1 MIEREQP
8 GLMDQP
14 FVPFEDNLSPLEAI
28 LRMYKEDEVMS
39 DPGTLP
45 TFPYSPGWKDD
56 ELIRKE
62 WEDSPWARFR
72 VF

>member
-1 MIEREQP
+1 MIEREKP
-8 GLMDQP
+8 GLMDQD

-45 TFPYSPGWKDD
+45 TFPYSPAWKDE
-56 ELIRKE
+56 ELIIKD
-62 WEDSPWARFR
+62 WEDSP
-72 VF
+72 

>member
-1 MIEREQP
+1 
-8 GLMDQP
+8 MDQD

-62 WEDSPWARFR
+62 WEDSP
-72 VF
+72 